1 MITITIKT
9 DNAAF
14 DGDVYDRSA
23 EVVRILRALAHKLEN
38 AGSGCCPASLYD
50 VNGNKV
56 GAVTLTGKDRG
67 L

>member
-14 DGDVYDRSA
+14 GDGNRATEVALILRRMSDQLTESAAFRFCKVYDS
-23 EVVRILRALAHKLEN
+23 
-38 AGSGCCPASLYD
+38 
-50 VNGNKV
+50 NGNAV
-56 GAVTLTGKDRG
+56 GTVTLTGKDRR

>member
-14 DGDVYDRSA
+14 DDGVSGA
-23 EVVRILRALAHKLEN
+23 TEVARILRQMAAQLDESAAFRFN
-38 AGSGCCPASLYD
+38 TVRD
-50 VNGNKV
+50 MNWNTV
-56 GAVTLTGKDRG
+56 GRVTLTGKGR

>member
-14 DGDVYDRSA
+14 GDDCPA
-23 EVVRILRALAHKLEN
+23 EVARILNKIVVELMTADRVQFT
-38 AGSGCCPASLYD
+38 GLYD

-56 GAVTLTGKDRG
+56 GEVKLTGKDRR
-67 L
+67 LA

>member
-14 DGDVYDRSA
+14 DDGVSGA
-23 EVVRILRALAHKLEN
+23 TEVARILRKMAEQLDESA
-38 AGSGCCPASLYD
+38 AFRFATVRD
-50 VNGNKV
+50 TNGNTV
-56 GAVTLTGKDRG
+56 GRIMLTGKDRR